1 MHNPL
6 RGLMLVA
13 GAALVSAVAFADC
26 PPEDSINRYAQTSRD
41 ALSALD
47 GLVPE
52 SQQRDLENRY
62 SAMLILKWNWQGGS
76 AIASDADAVSQI
88 AGCLATGACEAET
101 SDLVPQNATAL
112 PAAPSARL
120 LYWAQRE
127 LECDAE
133 PPAELIVAD
142 TDIEA
147 DPETIET
154 DTVEQIPE
162 LEPALETD
170 NTDLQLAETDA
181 APEADTTD
189 TATLPEAAPTE
200 DLATELAETVTDPEP
215 VASEPDPDT
224 LQQAADAASALTELT
239 ESIQAR
245 SQTAGSD
252 VDLTNDPELLIKTAA
267 SLFAAG
273 RPADALPPLRTA
285 CFIDANALTPSQACE
300 TLFDVYNAPT
310 ERGDGAANTPAYLA
324 LSEELCAIGYNRGC
338 QNLAQHFA
346 GQNTAEAHR
355 ATVAYTERSCE
366 LGDGEACATVSGYYL
381 TGRATAPDA
390 SLAREKLEQSCM
402 LGRLRSCQE
411 VADFYLRGVGGEA
424 DIQKAL
430 EVNEASCP
438 ADTAQR
444 PDICVAAADFIMIHM
459 KSGPERSALVRTFTA
474 RACALGHDI
483 GCAWYA
489 EDLELGLGGDVDL
502 AAAKEA
508 RRVACEYGHEASC
521 ATRS

>member
-1 MHNPL
+1 MLNPL

-13 GAALVSAVAFADC
+13 GAAFVSAVAYADC
-26 PPEDSINRYAQTSRD
+26 PPEESIDRYAQTSRD

-62 SAMLILKWNWQGGS
+62 SAMLILKWNWQGGA
-76 AIASDADAVSQI
+76 AIASDAGAVSQI
-88 AGCLATGACEAET
+88 AACMATGACEADT
-101 SDLVPQNATAL
+101 ADLVSESATAL
-112 PAAPSARL
+112 PTAPSARL

-127 LECDAE
+127 LECDAP
-133 PPAELIVAD
+133 PPAELAVD
-142 TDIEA
+142 EA
-147 DPETIET
+147 EAAPESTET
-154 DTVEQIPE
+154 ESVEQIPE
-162 LEPALETD
+162 PDSDPETD
-170 NTDLQLAETDA
+170 STDPQLAATDA
-181 APEADTTD
+181 APEDEP
-189 TATLPEAAPTE
+189 LEETE
-200 DLATELAETVTDPEP
+200 TQLAESVTAADP

-224 LQQAADAASALTELT
+224 LQQAADAATALTELT

-245 SQTAGSD
+245 SQTAAAN
-252 VDLTNDPELLIKTAA
+252 VDLSNDPETLIKTAA
-267 SLFAAG
+267 SMFASG

-285 CFIDANALTPSQACE
+285 CFIDANAQTPSQACE

-390 SLAREKLEQSCM
+390 TLAREKLEQSCM

-438 ADTAQR
+438 AETAQR

-459 KSGPERSALVRTFTA
+459 KSGPQRSALVRTFTA
-474 RACALGHDI
+474 RACELGHDI

-502 AAAKEA
+502 AAAKQA
-508 RRVACEYGHEASC
+508 RRVACEYGHEESC